1 ENVVADRRR
10 LTTPRFELTDRAA
23 GDLACQQPGRV
34 DQQLYRRLTLQR
46 AEHDANPFDV
56 EGAFLLAL
64 LFALQRTDAFD
75 QRVAMAGDHRAG
87 LRRAAAWTTAPA
99 ARSPSVWSC
108 SWAAQAA
115 ARRPTPHPCARP

>member
-1 ENVVADRRR
+1 QDGSHVAWIADVAGGDEDGVRRDGQRFQGVQAGRDDGAQAGRVVALGECAENVVADRRR

-56 EGAFLLAL
+56 EGAFLL
-64 LFALQRTDAFD
+64 
-75 QRVAMAGDHRAG
+75 
-87 LRRAAAWTTAPA
+87 
-99 ARSPSVWSC
+99 
-108 SWAAQAA
+108 
-115 ARRPTPHPCARP
+115 